1 MVESGRLSVKL
12 LPSQDRPRERLLSGG
27 PEGLSAQELLSL
39 LLRTGTPRSSAT
51 DLAGQ
56 VLATFGSLEALSLAR
71 ADELDRL
78 AGIGPA
84 KASTLLAAFELG
96 RRISAAP
103 PARRPV
109 IRTPGDVAAL
119 LGPRMRHL
127 DREHFKAVLLN
138 VRHEVLDVTSVAVGG
153 LDNAPIHPREVF
165 KDAIRRSAAAII
177 LVHNH
182 PSGTPE
188 PSGDDVR
195 ITIRLQEAGR
205 VVGIEVLDHIIVG
218 DGRFVSLRERGAL
231 ER

>member
-39 LLRTGTPRSSAT
+39 LLQTGTPRSSAT

-71 ADELDRL
+71 PDELDRL

-109 IRTPGDVAAL
+109 IRTSGECR
-119 LGPRMRHL
+119 G
-127 DREHFKAVLLN
+127 
-138 VRHEVLDVTSVAVGG
+138 
-153 LDNAPIHPREVF
+153 
-165 KDAIRRSAAAII
+165 SARPTHA
-177 LVHNH
+177 
-182 PSGTPE
+182 PSG
-188 PSGDDVR
+188 SR
-195 ITIRLQEAGR
+195 ALQGR
-205 VVGIEVLDHIIVG
+205 PA
-218 DGRFVSLRERGAL
+218 ERAA
-231 ER
+231 